1 MEKVSA
7 GRRARTKA
15 QKQLRR
21 RVILDSANKH
31 LGDVGYEA
39 FSMAKLGKLAGV
51 AKGTLYLYF
60 ETREDVLLALFCE
73 KMAVWSGRFSEMVRS
88 DSSDEQFARNFNDVM
103 HSDSGILP
111 LLSRL
116 DSVIEHNVSL
126 EKVIQSKRLMARMMT
141 EIAEVL
147 APRLRLSV
155 EQANDA
161 VGSLTFLWL
170 GTAQMGAGSKL
181 DTSRLPDDVRQF
193 AESFKSEQ
201 TFITNACRILS
212 GIRAGQ

>member
-1 MEKVSA
+1 MGTVSV
-7 GRRARTKA
+7 GRRRARTEE

-21 RVILDSANKH
+21 RVILDSANIH
-31 LGDVGYEA
+31 LGEVGYEA
-39 FSMAKLGKLAGV
+39 FSMAKLGALAGV

-60 ETREDVLLALFCE
+60 ETREDVLLALFCD
-73 KMAVWSGRFSEMVRS
+73 KMKAWSGQFGEIVSSE
-88 DSSDEQFARNFNDVM
+88 SSDEQFARNFNDVM
-103 HSDSGILP
+103 HSDSGVLP

-126 EKVIQSKRLMARMMT
+126 ENIIQSKRQMAHMMT

-147 APRLRLSV
+147 APRLGLSI
-155 EQANDA
+155 EQTNDA

-181 DTSRLPDDVRQF
+181 D
-193 AESFKSEQ
+193 
-201 TFITNACRILS
+201 LS
-212 GIRAGQ
+212 LIHI